1 MMGPFKRNL
10 PNLLS
15 GLRLLLIIPFV
26 VALSHDNNL
35 IVVIVAGSIVL
46 TDFLD
51 GQLAR
56 AWHVVSETGKILD
69 PLSDKICTA
78 LAALSLVYYRGFP
91 LWLLILIMV
100 RDFAIL
106 VAGVILM
113 KYRHVVPVSD
123 MIGKVTMAVVAACLL
138 TYLFGLDPL
147 KMLMVTVTV
156 VIIPISAVSYG
167 YHFYSIMRQ
176 KPA

>member
-1 MMGPFKRNL
+1 MNWFRRNL
-10 PNLLS
+10 PNLIS

-26 VALSHDNNL
+26 IALSHNDHL
-35 IVVIVAGSIVL
+35 LVILVAATIVL

-56 AWHVVSETGKILD
+56 AWHVISETGKILD
-69 PLSDKICTA
+69 PLSDKVCTA

-91 LWLLILIMV
+91 FWLLVLIAV

-123 MIGKVTMAVVAACLL
+123 MVGRVTMTVVSACLL
-138 TYLFGLDPL
+138 IYLFSLEIL
-147 KMLMVTVTV
+147 KSPMIIVTVI
-156 VIIPISAVSYG
+156 VIVISAVSYG
-167 YHFYSIMRQ
+167 HNFYTLMRR
-176 KPA
+176 KPI